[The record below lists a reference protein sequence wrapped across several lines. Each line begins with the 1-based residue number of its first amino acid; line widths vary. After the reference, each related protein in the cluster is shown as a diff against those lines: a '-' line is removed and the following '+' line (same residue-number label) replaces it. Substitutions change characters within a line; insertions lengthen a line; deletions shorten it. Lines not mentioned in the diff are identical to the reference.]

1 MRFHSRYVRDYLN
14 QSGAKKILIWA
25 FQILVAILLAAVAAI
40 FFFQTVTMQEG
51 SMEPTIQAGQK
62 VCINRMAYKL
72 GSPKRGDIIA
82 FQAGSE
88 EHASIHVK
96 RIIGLPGDT
105 VQIRD
110 GEIYINDEKY
120 TEQSELGPIENPGL
134 AEGGIT
140 LGSDEYFV
148 LGDNRDNSED
158 SRYADIGNVKKR
170 YIKGKI
176 WFSISP
182 LHEFG
187 FISS

>member
-1 MRFHSRYVRDYLN
+1 MADGYYWQYH
-14 QSGAKKILIWA
+14 
-25 FQILVAILLAAVAAI
+25 ILVQCRLILL
-40 FFFQTVTMQEG
+40 QE
-51 SMEPTIQAGQK
+51 K
-62 VCINRMAYKL
+62 
-72 GSPKRGDIIA
+72 
-82 FQAGSE
+82 
-88 EHASIHVK
+88 
-96 RIIGLPGDT
+96 

-120 TEQSELGPIENPGL
+120 TEQSELGPVDNPGL
-134 AEGGIT
+134 AEGGVT

-182 LHEFG
+182 INEFG